1 MTNILLLYCTLLLS
15 TIVSCQAWMPQT
27 TRSFV
32 VASIQRS
39 LSKYVDAEFERVQQQ
54 QHEDEEEANEEDNN
68 TEQLPDPFQKQ
79 YKSLI
84 DLSLEADP
92 EIMNARIPFFEDDN
106 YIDVKVAFMAELDGV
121 SYGIGVPFDPSVAL
135 VIEDSTDGSANFLSP
150 DDDENEEL
158 MQLMATQ
165 LHEHLGK
172 DLQLKR
178 TPRVLTVDGPLNN
191 YTRNWEGQ
199 ILPRS
204 FTAKELMERDEQDTV
219 DYFLKFMKEE
229 LGEEEF
235 QKTMNGEDEELD
247 DELAALFDIPGLGT
261 SADDEKGLE
270 ELMKSMLNDDDPE
283 EQWKGLE
290 KFGKLEGEE
299 TLKLVGYIIPGGKSY
314 TLVQLLKPY
323 VIVGRYIQDEVENR
337 FELLSPEEALIVEP
351 RLAEVCRADLEKS
364 GLSLASIP

>member
-1 MTNILLLYCTLLLS
+1 MVTRDITIYSTFILLLS
-15 TIVSCQAWMPQT
+15 VVSCQAWMPQT
-27 TRSFV
+27 RSFLS
-32 VASIQRS
+32 ASMQLS
-39 LSKYVDAEFERVQQQ
+39 MSKYVDAEFERVQ
-54 QHEDEEEANEEDNN
+54 EETKEENI
-68 TEQLPDPFQKQ
+68 TEQEDSEQFREQ

-92 EIMNARIPFFEDDN
+92 EIMNTRIPFFENEN
-106 YIDVKVAFMAELDGV
+106 YIDVKLAFMAELDGV
-121 SYGIGVPFDPSVAL
+121 SYGIGIPFDPSVAV
-135 VIEDSTDGSANFLSP
+135 VIEDSDGSANFLSP

-158 MQLMATQ
+158 MQLMAAQ

-204 FTAKELMERDEQDTV
+204 FTAKELMERDERDTV

-235 QKTMNGEDEELD
+235 EKTMNGEDEDLD
-247 DELAALFDIPGLGT
+247 DEIAALFDIPGLGT
-261 SADDEKGLE
+261 SADDEKGIE
-270 ELMKSMLNDDDPE
+270 ELMRSMLDDPD
-283 EQWKGLE
+283 EQLKGLE

-323 VIVGRYIQDEVENR
+323 VVVGRYVQDEAENR
-337 FELLSPEEALIVEP
+337 FELLSPEEALVVEP
-351 RLAEVCRADLEKS
+351 RLAEVCRGDLEKS
-364 GLSLASIP
+364 GLSLSTMK